1 MRSTCLLSKLQKNK
15 GEVME
20 EKNKSTK
27 ELAKEIVNIWNQ
39 QLDNE
44 TEEEFKERTKKT
56 PDTKE

>member
-1 MRSTCLLSKLQKNK
+1 
-15 GEVME
+15 ME

-44 TEEEFKERTKKT
+44 TEEKFKERTKKT
-56 PDTKE
+56 PDTEE